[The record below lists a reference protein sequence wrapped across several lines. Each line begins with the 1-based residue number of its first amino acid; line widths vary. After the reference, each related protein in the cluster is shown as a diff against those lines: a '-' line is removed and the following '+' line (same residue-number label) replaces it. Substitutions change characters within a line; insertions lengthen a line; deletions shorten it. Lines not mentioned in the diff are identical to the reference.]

1 MSGFSVHVYRDFHD
15 VFKHRHMG
23 KEIEA
28 LKDHADAAALL
39 GGYRVGRF
47 FKFPVLAEKM
57 QAMFPKR
64 DAVAPENT
72 GLTGFSAE

>member
-1 MSGFSVHVYRDFHD
+1 MW
-15 VFKHRHMG
+15 

-39 GGYRVGRF
+39 GGYRVGGGGF
-47 FKFPVLAEKM
+47 FEFPVLAEKM

>member
-1 MSGFSVHVYRDFHD
+1 
-15 VFKHRHMG
+15 MG

-28 LKDHADAAALL
+28 LKDHADAAELL
-39 GGYRVGRF
+39 GGYRVGGGLLR
-47 FKFPVLAEKM
+47 VSRLSGKM

>member
-1 MSGFSVHVYRDFHD
+1 
-15 VFKHRHMG
+15 MG

-39 GGYRVGRF
+39 DGYRVGGVF
-47 FKFPVLAEKM
+47 EFPVLAEKM

-64 DAVAPENT
+64 DAVALENT
-72 GLTGFSAE
+72 GLTEFSAE